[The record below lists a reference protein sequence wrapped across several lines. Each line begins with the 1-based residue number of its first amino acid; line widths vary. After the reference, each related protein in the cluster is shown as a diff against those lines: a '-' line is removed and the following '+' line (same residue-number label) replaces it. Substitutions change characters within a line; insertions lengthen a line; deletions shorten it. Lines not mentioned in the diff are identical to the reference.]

1 MSLPKVCGQ
10 TSNPFLSSLS
20 LSLSTSTFFSLVTSC
35 HGFKGSAEAGLGG
48 ILGTAGWVG
57 PHCPLTPLPLSAG
70 SETLGWGKGII
81 VQGLELPVC
90 QSHYIG
96 RSRGWKEAERVRMK
110 EKMKERAYES
120 ERDTER
126 GCWKGGSE

>member
-1 MSLPKVCGQ
+1 M
-10 TSNPFLSSLS
+10 
-20 LSLSTSTFFSLVTSC
+20 
-35 HGFKGSAEAGLGG
+35 
-48 ILGTAGWVG
+48 GTAGWVG
-57 PHCPLTPLPLSAG
+57 PHCHPPFATG
-70 SETLGWGKGII
+70 SETFGWGKGII

-126 GCWKGGSE
+126 GCWRGVSE